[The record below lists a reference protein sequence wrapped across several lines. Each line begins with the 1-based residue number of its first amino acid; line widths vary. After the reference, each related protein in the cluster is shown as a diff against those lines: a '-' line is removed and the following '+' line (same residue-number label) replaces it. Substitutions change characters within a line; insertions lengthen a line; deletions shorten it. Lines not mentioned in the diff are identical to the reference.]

1 MKELN
6 KWQTFKFTD
15 FTSFLP
21 MRMVIKSAYLG
32 FLQQV
37 VAPLK
42 GNFTICFMFKIQNDQ
57 GFKSITHL
65 QEFNL
70 NKFPKSENEDKLLF
84 IMKRIQKL

>member
-1 MKELN
+1 
-6 KWQTFKFTD
+6 
-15 FTSFLP
+15 

-70 NKFPKSENEDKLLF
+70 NT
-84 IMKRIQKL
+84 IIT